1 MTFIELAMRILR
13 EEKKPLSCEEIWA
26 IAESKGYDKL
36 LSSKGKTPW
45 ATLGAQLYV
54 NVGKQSSA
62 FEATE
67 TRPKRFYV
75 RNSVDP
81 IRLEQAEQGKLNVG
95 ILKPPTYLEKHLH
108 SFLAYYAYYYLRAF
122 TKTIQHAKS
131 DRKEFGEWVHPDMIG
146 CYFPMEDWKSEV
158 VEFGESIGSIA
169 IKLFSFEI
177 KKELSF
183 SNLREA
189 FFQAVSNS
197 SWAHEGY
204 LVAAEISGDE
214 DFLSELRRLSSSF
227 GIGVIKILVD
237 DPDSSEILFSAR
249 TRESLDWDAINKLTI
264 NHDFKQLLKRLRTDI
279 SSKEIR
285 KEQYDRVL
293 EREELIK
300 TIKG

>member
-1 MTFIELAMRILR
+1 MTFLELAKRVLQ
-13 EEKKPLSCEEIWA
+13 EEKKPLSSDEIWE
-26 IAESKGYDKL
+26 IAKSKGYDKL
-36 LSSKGKTPW
+36 LSSKGQTPW

-54 NVGKQSSA
+54 NAGKQGSTIEITGA
-62 FEATE
+62 
-67 TRPKRFYV
+67 RPKRFYL
-75 RNSVDP
+75 RNSVDQV
-81 IRLEQAEQGKLNVG
+81 RLEQAEQGKLNVNV
-95 ILKPPTYLEKHLH
+95 IKSPTYLEKQLH
-108 SFLAYYAYYYLRAF
+108 PFLAYYAYYYLRAF

-131 DRKEFGEWVHPDMIG
+131 DKKEFGEWVHPDMIG
-146 CYFPMEDWKSEV
+146 CHFPMEDWKSEV
-158 VEFGESIGSIA
+158 VEFGESIGNIA

-197 SWAHEGY
+197 SWANEGY
-204 LVAAEISGDE
+204 LVAAELSDDE
-214 DFLSELRRLSSSF
+214 DFIAELRRLSSSF
-227 GIGVIKILVD
+227 GIGVIKIVVD
-237 DPDSSEILFSAR
+237 DPDSSKILFSAK
-249 TRESLDWDAINKLTI
+249 TKENLDWDAVNKLTI

-285 KEQYDRVL
+285 KEQYDKVL